1 MWVRWTGLI
10 VAGMLMALVVGR
22 FETAMKMQR
31 GLTWRAAAAVD
42 RFDSNSCSVA
52 FGPPTECQ
60 IDGATKET
68 TDQVYYA
75 HQSHLVGGAANRS
88 SPVLSTY
95 TSSLWMRRGGGGV
108 VAAAA
113 GHLWAVHNV
122 GDRFDRDERHADLRV
137 EEGTRES
144 VGQCGSRSKRATPQ
158 ASAHV

>member
-108 VAAAA
+108 VAA
-113 GHLWAVHNV
+113 LWRRRRRRRRR
-122 GDRFDRDERHADLRV
+122 GGGGGGSPLGRP
-137 EEGTRES
+137 
-144 VGQCGSRSKRATPQ
+144 QCR
-158 ASAHV
+158 